1 MTDMSYEQHDHYMA
15 SGMLPQMQ
23 CSRALL
29 LDLCVPLC
37 AEIQNFGSTLCS
49 FDNRRKSICS
59 TDESHEAWVRGF
71 STLKGQSIEGPKEVK
86 LMKGLLLVIS
96 AAVLYF
102 VTTSDCK
109 YTI

>member
-1 MTDMSYEQHDHYMA
+1 MSHEQHDYYMA
-15 SGMLPQMQ
+15 SGMLPQMRR
-23 CSRALL
+23 SRALL
-29 LDLCVPLC
+29 LDVGVPLC
-37 AEIQNFGSTLCS
+37 TKIQNFGSTLCS
-49 FDNRRKSICS
+49 FDDSRKSICS

-86 LMKGLLLVIS
+86 LMKSLLLVIS